1 MTRSATFSPDGSK
14 IAFTTDRDGQT
25 QIYVMKPDGSEQ
37 KRLHVSQSNDEEP
50 AWSPDGKWIAFRSDR
65 DGKRSQLYV
74 MKADGS
80 DPRRL
85 TNVESGGTMEPSW
98 SPDGSAISF
107 TGDWEGHQ
115 QIYRIDV
122 DGENLINLSNSS
134 TKDFAGDWGPTIKI

>member
-1 MTRSATFSPDGSK
+1 
-14 IAFTTDRDGQT
+14 
-25 QIYVMKPDGSEQ
+25 
-37 KRLHVSQSNDEEP
+37 
-50 AWSPDGKWIAFRSDR
+50 
-65 DGKRSQLYV
+65 

-85 TNVESGGTMEPSW
+85 TNVESGGIMEPSW
-98 SPDGSAISF
+98 PPDGSAISF